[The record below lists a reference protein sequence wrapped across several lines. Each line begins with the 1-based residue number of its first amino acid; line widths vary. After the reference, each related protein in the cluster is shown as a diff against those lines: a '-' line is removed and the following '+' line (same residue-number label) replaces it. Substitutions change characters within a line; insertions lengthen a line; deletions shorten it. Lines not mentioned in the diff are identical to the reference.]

1 MENYPIY
8 NMIVTYEDDE
18 TGILRNSFVKNPAV
32 LIEKI
37 SFEGMYYRND
47 IGFEFPC

>member
-1 MENYPIY
+1 QVLTNGGRVLAVTAYGENIA
-8 NMIVTYEDDE
+8 D
-18 TGILRNSFVKNPAV
+18 AV
-32 LIEKI
+32 AKSKQTLEKI